1 MFEYIKN
8 SKLEITVIGIWLV
21 VLNKYR
27 VFFRVVGIDTEQAL
41 TAFDSN
47 LNWTLGSGRFA
58 SALLRKLLM
67 PYGFN
72 YDMAVIILII
82 GWLSTCVLYQYYL
95 QKYGKL
101 NKWFCLL
108 FSAVFISCP
117 IWVEQNYFLCSVF
130 ANVIGMAGTVV
141 AAALLT
147 ESLQNGG
154 KKRLI
159 CVAVILVIIS
169 IGIYQ
174 ALLYLAIANCI
185 IFLSLNA
192 YAKNISIKSY
202 LLSGIK
208 CIVIVAVSTIG
219 YFICSNMMVSFFYN
233 VAVDY
238 VGYTDAQSII
248 WKRMYWSSENIRQCL
263 NEVVTYVLYTVSS
276 DNLYGTPIL
285 VTVWGA
291 FQLFLFMRLL
301 VKKASADIMLIICN
315 FLLLMAAYLGCLV
328 FGGSVT
334 VRELVVLPLTVAFE
348 FVFLLSEAWREII
361 KMNVEGR
368 VRKLVKVMF
377 IAAGVCLTVGWSDE
391 QMQLNHSD
399 YVRYRSEVV
408 MADAIMSEV
417 RQTGGIADKKIMFV
431 GKSGWRLPKS
441 CIGGQ
446 TIGMTILAFDYEG
459 PVGVNYRAYGF
470 MQAMGYE
477 YVKPT
482 MEDIKKLNAA
492 ADQIEWGEKRIIS
505 QGNYVVVNL
514 DRF

>member
-72 YDMAVIILII
+72 YDMAVIILIV

-147 ESLQNGG
+147 ESLQNEG
-154 KKRLI
+154 KKCQI
-159 CVAVILVIIS
+159 CTAILLVIIS
-169 IGIYQ
+169 TGIYQ
-174 ALLYLAIANCI
+174 ALLYLTIANCV
-185 IFLSLNA
+185 IFLSLHA
-192 YAKNISIKSY
+192 YTKNISIKSY
-202 LLSGIK
+202 MLSGIK
-208 CIVIVAVSTIG
+208 CMVIVIVAVIG
-219 YFICSNMMVSFFYN
+219 YFICSKMLVGLFYDAAMDYAGYVDAPSLLSEKISWFN
-233 VAVDY
+233 SDISHCMHAIVA
-238 VGYTDAQSII
+238 
-248 WKRMYWSSENIRQCL
+248 
-263 NEVVTYVLYTVSS
+263 YVLYTVSS
-276 DNLYGTPIL
+276 SNLYGIPFL
-285 VTVWGA
+285 VTVWGVLQ
-291 FQLFLFMRLL
+291 FFLLARLL
-301 VKKASADIMLIICN
+301 LRKQTADIILIICN
-315 FLLLMAAYLGCLV
+315 FLLVLATYLGCLV
-328 FGGSVT
+328 SGGGVT
-334 VRELVVLPLTVAFE
+334 VRELVVLPLTVAFT
-348 FVFLLSEAWREII
+348 FVFLIKEVWGEISKI
-361 KMNVEGR
+361 NMGER
-368 VRKLVKVMF
+368 VRRIIMALL
-377 IAAGVCLTVGWSDE
+377 ITAGVYVTFGWSVE
-391 QMQLNHSD
+391 HLQLNHSD
-399 YVRYRSEVV
+399 YVRYRSEVAL
-408 MADAIMSEV
+408 ADTIMGEV
-417 RQTGGIADKKIMFV
+417 RQTGDIAGKKIMFV
-431 GKSGWRLPKS
+431 GKSGWKPPKGFV
-441 CIGGQ
+441 GGQ
-446 TIGMTILAFDYEG
+446 ISGTTLLAFDYEK

-514 DRF
+514 DKF